1 MYAQEGLLF
10 PYFQSFSQEAQQI
23 EGFYCSQRPNASM
36 TSSISEYD
44 LGGEG
49 DLFKAPEPIIEE
61 ALLDLDPMTAA
72 ISLISC
78 ADDVISP
85 HNVEVSDIENGQ
97 ILSEVFYECKKDLL
111 VKDGIEAPLSQVLE
125 DVTKTIE
132 KWASEE
138 HLDSQGSLQKTASA
152 EHLNTMVDWIQGDS
166 SSLRQSIFN
175 FPVKDFDAVYG
186 MKRSLSE
193 GDIKVWFNF
202 SSWSY
207 ATVLAHHHFCFIGLT
222 SQLW

>member
-1 MYAQEGLLF
+1 
-10 PYFQSFSQEAQQI
+10 
-23 EGFYCSQRPNASM
+23 
-36 TSSISEYD
+36 
-44 LGGEG
+44 
-49 DLFKAPEPIIEE
+49 
-61 ALLDLDPMTAA
+61 MTAA

-85 HNVEVSDIENGQ
+85 HNIEVSDIENGQ

-125 DVTKTIE
+125 DVTKTVE
-132 KWASEE
+132 KRASEE

-152 EHLNTMVDWIQGDS
+152 ESLNTMVDWIQGDT

-175 FPVKDFDAVYG
+175 FPWKDFDAAYG